1 MSTESFPSD
10 LKDIK
15 TEDFVKIEG
24 TQMSISNISMDDIV
38 MLSDNFQSLKLGQ
51 QKSSK
56 WKVNFSSLVNGN
68 LGHQC
73 LGSDLLS
80 A

>member
-1 MSTESFPSD
+1 MLVKAVGCYKVLVIFSVGAMSTESFPSD

-15 TEDFVKIEG
+15 TEDFVKMEG

-51 QKSSK
+51 QKNSK
-56 WKVNFSSLVNGN
+56 
-68 LGHQC
+68 
-73 LGSDLLS
+73 
-80 A
+80 